1 MKYSEAEKDKAL
13 QDFRFYHS
21 ELLAALNGIKRPVAG
36 DQEVADLRRKL
47 LSAKYVCEKMGVEAQ
62 TLWEFAQEKR
72 KESEGKVRQFAIAQ
86 SAITPVVSRQ
96 LRQQIAMVMASL
108 VFILLVYEFPTT
120 MGIAGA
126 IFAGLVAFVALQDVV
141 ATFFPTPAIRV
152 ARLSAREDVYVEGI
166 YPQGSSE
173 EKDYARGFALE
184 RFRMSRSGDIGWLRV
199 R

>member
-108 VFILLVYEFPTT
+108 VFILLVYAFPTT

-141 ATFFPTPAIRV
+141 VTFFPTPAIRV
-152 ARLSAREDVYVEGI
+152 ARLSAREDVYVEGF
-166 YPQGSSE
+166 YAQGSSE

>member
-1 MKYSEAEKDKAL
+1 MKYSESEKDKAL

-96 LRQQIAMVMASL
+96 LRQQLPWSWQVWFLFFWFISFRQPWGLLAQSL
-108 VFILLVYEFPTT
+108 L
-120 MGIAGA
+120 G
-126 IFAGLVAFVALQDVV
+126 
-141 ATFFPTPAIRV
+141 
-152 ARLSAREDVYVEGI
+152 
-166 YPQGSSE
+166 
-173 EKDYARGFALE
+173 
-184 RFRMSRSGDIGWLRV
+184 
-199 R
+199 